1 MRNQEIKL
9 IIITVF
15 LILGVGVALGLYSYP
30 DGIQMLIFGLL
41 MGGFY
46 ALAALGL
53 SLIYGVMGVLN
64 FAHGDLLIL
73 GSYTSFWL
81 FTLYGIDPLLS
92 IFFTSLALGALGL
105 ILRQLVF
112 KRTMKHGLDSTLLA
126 GFGLMIIL
134 EELMRMAWSG
144 DTRAITTWYSGS
156 SIAISTGLVIPVVR
170 LLSFGIATLLVI
182 VLYIFMTRTYPG
194 KALRASAIDKEAAG
208 LYGINVGATYLMA
221 FVLGTALAGQAGTLY
236 AIMYS
241 FTPTTGPILVLKL
254 FTIVILGGLGSLLG
268 TFLAALLIGVLE
280 SSVSFVMGAGYG
292 DLLSLVVFLLV
303 LIFKPKGLLG
313 R

>member
-1 MRNQEIKL
+1 MRNQEIKAIL
-9 IIITVF
+9 ITLIF
-15 LILGVGVALGLYSYP
+15 ILGLGLAMGLFFYP
-30 DGIQMLIFGLL
+30 DGFQVVIFGLL

-73 GSYTSFWL
+73 GSYISFWL

-92 IFFTSLALGALGL
+92 IVFSSIALAAMGL
-105 ILRQLVF
+105 LLEQMVF
-112 KRTMKHGLDSTLLA
+112 KKTMKHGMDSTLLA
-126 GFGLMIIL
+126 AFGLMIMM
-134 EELMRMAWSG
+134 EELMRMAWSA
-144 DTRAITTWYSGS
+144 DTRAITTAYSGN
-156 SIAISTGLVIPVVR
+156 SIAISADLVIPFVR
-170 LLSFGIATLLVI
+170 LISFGAATFLVI
-182 VLYIFMTRTYPG
+182 FLYIFMTKTYPG
-194 KALRASAIDKEAAG
+194 KALRASAIDKDAAG
-208 LYGINVGATYLMA
+208 LYGINVGATYLLG

-236 AIMYS
+236 AIVYS

-268 TFLAALLIGVLE
+268 TFLAALIIGVLE
-280 SSVSFVMGAGYG
+280 SSASFLMGAGYG

-303 LIFKPKGLLG
+303 LIVKPKGLLG